1 MTGTNYMGG
10 LRRMNGPTV
19 DDICASWKL
28 DYNMGKMLE
37 AIRDSVNADPVTRI
51 DKLKD
56 ISVRVNRAISETER
70 NMVVSMDVSN
80 VDDHKCVMREKP
92 ETVPTNG
99 ASDVK
104 IGSVKADVPKA
115 APKADITN
123 GPRETD
129 PIAALRE
136 VITKAG
142 DAPSGK
148 DGGVADIMSSVI
160 DILGIKP
167 PEGLDAETIRSMD
180 QMVREAIDAVA
191 KIKGRSE

>member
-19 DDICASWKL
+19 EDICASWNL

-56 ISVRVNRAISETER
+56 ISVRVNRTISETER
-70 NMVVSMDVSN
+70 NMAVSKPDVSN

-92 ETVPTNG
+92 ETVPTHG
-99 ASDVK
+99 ASD
-104 IGSVKADVPKA
+104 VKADVPKV

-136 VITKAG
+136 VIAKAG
-142 DAPSGK
+142 DALSGK
-148 DGGVADIMSSVI
+148 DGQVADIMGSVM

-167 PEGLDAETIRSMD
+167 PEGLDSEAIRSMD

>member
-37 AIRDSVNADPVTRI
+37 SIRDSVNADPVTRI

-70 NMVVSMDVSN
+70 NMAVSKLDVSN

-104 IGSVKADVPKA
+104 TGSVKADVPKA
-115 APKADITN
+115 APKADNQRPPGDGSHRGIAR
-123 GPRETD
+123 GHREGRGC
-129 PIAALRE
+129 PIR
-136 VITKAG
+136 
-142 DAPSGK
+142 
-148 DGGVADIMSSVI
+148 
-160 DILGIKP
+160 
-167 PEGLDAETIRSMD
+167 
-180 QMVREAIDAVA
+180 
-191 KIKGRSE
+191 

>member
-28 DYNMGKMLE
+28 DYNMGKVLE

-51 DKLKD
+51 DILKD

-70 NMVVSMDVSN
+70 NMAVSKLDVSN

-92 ETVPTNG
+92 ETVPTHG
-99 ASDVK
+99 ASD
-104 IGSVKADVPKA
+104 VKADVPKA
-115 APKADITN
+115 TPNADITN

-136 VITKAG
+136 VIAKAG
-142 DAPSGK
+142 DALSGK
-148 DGGVADIMSSVI
+148 DGQVADIMGSVM

-167 PEGLDAETIRSMD
+167 PEGLDSEAIRSMD